1 MFISVDSLGSKKFQI
16 SVGNT
21 KCKIFILNIIIHL
34 GKIQKS
40 SFLTVGS
47 ILPALDEFLVIQV
60 SEMTLVLA
68 ALIWFGYK
76 K

>member
-1 MFISVDSLGSKKFQI
+1 M
-16 SVGNT
+16 
-21 KCKIFILNIIIHL
+21 IIHL

-47 ILPALDEFLVIQV
+47 ILPALDEFPVTQV

-68 ALIWFGYK
+68 GLIWFGFK